1 MLSKS
6 KENNTSMHP
15 KWDLKDIECY
25 IYGKKGHYSTTYTKV
40 KDNDPNKTP
49 VGQLGYYTV
58 KELGKGNPLSK
69 ASSKG

>member
-6 KENNTSMHP
+6 KENNTSTHL
-15 KWDLKDIECY
+15 KRDLKDIEY
-25 IYGKKGHYSTTYTKV
+25 YTYRKKGHYLTTYTKA
-40 KDNDPNKTP
+40 KDNNLNKTL

-69 ASSKG
+69 TSSKG